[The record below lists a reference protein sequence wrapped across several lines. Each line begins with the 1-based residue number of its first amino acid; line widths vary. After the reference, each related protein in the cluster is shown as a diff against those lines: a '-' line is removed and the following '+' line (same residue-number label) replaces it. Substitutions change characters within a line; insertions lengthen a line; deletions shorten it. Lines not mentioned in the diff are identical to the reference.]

1 MNDFSDNKWT
11 KELCVFA
18 KLRETFKEVLKE
30 KCSPQQLVN
39 QNIGW
44 QIGTNPEIVDAQMT
58 VE

>member
-1 MNDFSDNKWT
+1 MNDFDDDKW
-11 KELCVFA
+11 KQLKFVP
-18 KLRETFKEVLKE
+18 KLSESFKEVLKE
-30 KCSPQQLVN
+30 KCSPQQQVN